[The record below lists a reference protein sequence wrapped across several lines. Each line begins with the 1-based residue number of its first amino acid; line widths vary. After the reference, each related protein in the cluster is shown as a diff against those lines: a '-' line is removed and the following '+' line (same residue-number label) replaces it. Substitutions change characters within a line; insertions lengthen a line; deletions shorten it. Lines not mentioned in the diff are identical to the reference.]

1 VNLTDDFLLHEATD
15 TADHAQQNPPQQPQR
30 TGTVKSAAEIK
41 QEKKERKND
50 RIIDAL
56 STLFSNGATTG
67 AFFAGFTLNIVVSA
81 DANKQTSVRL
91 YSAVCSLLFVL
102 LVLLCSAGSVVL
114 AYYREEILHFVN
126 GNKDAAPG
134 WRKRHMWSI
143 FGLLPTFLFTILSG
157 GIIFLFL
164 VMKAYENAV
173 ALAGLVAVGV
183 GMFFGGIGW
192 VMLLGNYFESPWKKQ
207 DKEKKEEKKRPPVN
221 DDQA

>member
-1 VNLTDDFLLHEATD
+1 M
-15 TADHAQQNPPQQPQR
+15 
-30 TGTVKSAAEIK
+30 KSAAELK

-50 RIIDAL
+50 RIINAL

-81 DANKQTSVRL
+81 DASKQTHVRL
-91 YSAVCSLLFVL
+91 YSAICSLLFVL

-114 AYYREEILHFVN
+114 AYYREEILQFVN

-143 FGLLPTFLFTILSG
+143 FALLPTFLFTILSG
-157 GIIFLFL
+157 GIIFFFL
-164 VMKAYENAV
+164 VMKAYEKAV
-173 ALAGLVAVGV
+173 GLAGLVAVGV

-192 VMLLGNYFESPWKKQ
+192 GLLLANYFQDDLTKK
-207 DKEKKEEKKRPPVN
+207 KKKDGKRPPDQVN
-221 DDQA
+221 PA